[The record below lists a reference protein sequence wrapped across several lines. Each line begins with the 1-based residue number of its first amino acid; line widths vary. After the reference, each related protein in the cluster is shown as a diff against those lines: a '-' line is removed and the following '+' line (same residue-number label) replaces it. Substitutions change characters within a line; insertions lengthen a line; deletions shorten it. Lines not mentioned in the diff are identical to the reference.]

1 LFFKAGPVF
10 DIKIC
15 RMKKQND
22 EERKPGGMS
31 KIYYVFGLF
40 MIIFYVGMAYIM
52 IFSPIFVERISA
64 PLRYGMGALFFLYG
78 IFRAY
83 RQIKDR

>member
-1 LFFKAGPVF
+1 MFFKAGPVF

-22 EERKPGGMS
+22 EARKPGGMS

-52 IFSPIFVERISA
+52 IFSPIFVERLSD
-64 PLRYGMGALFFLYG
+64 PQRYGMGAIFILYG

-83 RQIKDR
+83 RQSKDR